1 MESENCKCKVVPQL
15 PSGPQGPPGP
25 PGLRGL
31 QGARGPQ
38 GLQGT
43 QGATGPPGL
52 DGVQGPQGATGPPG
66 PVPMLSFRAETGG
79 QDIPDPS
86 TALKVTF
93 PNEDFE
99 FGGNNYDTSTSIFTA
114 PSDGVY
120 HFSTSIQ
127 IETSDGD
134 AQTTINLVL
143 NSLTNISCQSIEGPG
158 CCTTD
163 TLIQLQSLDTIC
175 VTIDYD
181 SQQSANGSIP
191 INRVSCLTGHMVHT
205 TS

>member
-1 MESENCKCKVVPQL
+1 M
-15 PSGPQGPPGP
+15 
-25 PGLRGL
+25 
-31 QGARGPQ
+31 A
-38 GLQGT
+38 

-52 DGVQGPQGATGPPG
+52 DGVQGAQGATGPPGLDGVQGAQGATGPPG
-66 PVPMLSFRAETGG
+66 PVPMLSFRAETDG

-114 PSDGVY
+114 PSVGVY

-134 AQTTINLVL
+134 AQTTIYLVL

-163 TLIQLQSLDTIC
+163 TLIQLQSLDTIY

-205 TS
+205 T